1 MTISTYCIPPD
12 NHISS
17 PYNETKCASFMNEVW
32 TKPSSPVH
40 LPPVP
45 ITQLT
50 RRPVPIPTA
59 LTATLLF
66 NHLIADSSH
75 CRSDQNLNIWPPSRV
90 PPYRLVYG
98 LPYRSRVMALRYSV
112 DRPTVQGHHNTSH
125 IRSFSTS
132 KPLQEEKWS
141 TSTKTF
147 ATIINLH

>member
-1 MTISTYCIPPD
+1 MSFIYEPSLNKTQQSSSSSSCSYYTINPKAGSYSHGPDGSSALQPP
-12 NHISS
+12 H
-17 PYNETKCASFMNEVW
+17 CRF
-32 TKPSSPVH
+32 
-40 LPPVP
+40 
-45 ITQLT
+45 
-50 RRPVPIPTA
+50 
-59 LTATLLF
+59 F
-66 NHLIADSSH
+66 SH

-132 KPLQEEKWS
+132 KLLQEEKWS